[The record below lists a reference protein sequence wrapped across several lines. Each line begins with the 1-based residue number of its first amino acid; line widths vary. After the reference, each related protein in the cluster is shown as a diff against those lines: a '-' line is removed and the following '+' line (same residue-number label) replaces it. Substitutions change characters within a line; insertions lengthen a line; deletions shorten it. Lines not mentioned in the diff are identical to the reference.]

1 MTLLHWPQALGEN
14 KIKTSKPSTCTF
26 IPPLYLSS
34 ALNEGIAWPCWWNV
48 NIPWQACVCSPLSSS
63 EGGMDICLLYASHSY
78 YISTGTHVL
87 QHWSQMS
94 RAKWRANIP
103 GCHYKTLPSFTGS
116 TLRPKTNNRSFPVP
130 NPSQGGSR
138 REKEG
143 TSSGRG
149 QKKSCRSFF
158 MSVLTATQSTN
169 NACRNLSPFAQSLL
183 SFPPINPNAKGLSRC
198 WCVYVKRGNSCDWNL
213 MIGAKHVLRFENV
226 AMLKATQSISERIP
240 VFRLE

>member
-1 MTLLHWPQALGEN
+1 MNLLHWPQALGEN

-103 GCHYKTLPSFTGS
+103 GYHYKALPSFTGS

-130 NPSQGGSR
+130 IPSQGGSR

-149 QKKSCRSFF
+149 QKKSCRSFLCLFWQPLRAPTTLAIICLHLLSHSYRFPQSIPMQRVFRDVDVF
-158 MSVLTATQSTN
+158 MSKGEILATGIWWLVQSMYSD
-169 NACRNLSPFAQSLL
+169 LKMLL
-183 SFPPINPNAKGLSRC
+183 C
-198 WCVYVKRGNSCDWNL
+198 WKQHK
-213 MIGAKHVLRFENV
+213 AFLRLYQCFG
-226 AMLKATQSISERIP
+226 
-240 VFRLE
+240 

>member
-1 MTLLHWPQALGEN
+1 MAWTCCIDPRPLE
-14 KIKTSKPSTCTF
+14 KTCLYTQITCTF
-26 IPPLYLSS
+26 IPPLYLNS

-103 GCHYKTLPSFTGS
+103 GCHYKTLPSFTVS

-130 NPSQGGSR
+130 IPSQGGSR

-149 QKKSCRSFF
+149 QKESCRSFF

-169 NACRNLSPFAQSLL
+169 NACRN
-183 SFPPINPNAKGLSRC
+183 
-198 WCVYVKRGNSCDWNL
+198 
-213 MIGAKHVLRFENV
+213 
-226 AMLKATQSISERIP
+226 
-240 VFRLE
+240 